1 MVGMDRQR
9 DCVYILKWAYGMIDT
24 YIIEVRVLAWS
35 LYTVLWSRWYVDLAC
50 IYEIVPMEDNCLKQ

>member
-1 MVGMDRQR
+1 MGVWNDR
-9 DCVYILKWAYGMIDT
+9 Y

-50 IYEIVPMEDNCLKQ
+50 IFEIVPMEDNCLKE